1 MNNNKEKENNDST
14 APLALGK
21 KKIPSP
27 RPFKGKVNKKYYEPM
42 YGTKACTY
50 QGGKKGRK
58 TISEKLALKSQ
69 TEFTK
74 REGKWTIYF
83 D

>member
-1 MNNNKEKENNDST
+1 MNNGEKENNKS
-14 APLALGK
+14 LSLGK

-42 YGTKACTY
+42 YGTKSCTY

-58 TISEKLALKSQ
+58 TISEILALKSE

-74 REGKWTIYF
+74 REGKRTIYF